1 MARGDDIKKILN
13 LAKDMR
19 DSTMGYSIQMIQDE
33 LRVSRRTA
41 MRIKEIISQVF
52 EVEEVPKIEIDEQ
65 FEGLLFTNDDESW
78 SYWIGSE

>member
-19 DSTMGYSIQMIQDE
+19 DSTMGYSIKMIQDE

-41 MRIKEIISQVF
+41 MRIKDIISDVF
-52 EVEEVPKIEIDEQ
+52 E
-65 FEGLLFTNDDESW
+65 
-78 SYWIGSE
+78 